1 MAACSASSV
10 QFAVALAGK
19 KSFRKDFRGTRI
31 TVRSRFAEAR
41 RIKSKAARRN
51 LVVRASDVDDEL
63 AAVSAAVE
71 ALRLENERLKNSLD
85 PSSVVDQAG
94 TSEQTPAINPS
105 PPTTSANPAPAATPP
120 LRHPPPL
127 RGLLPH
133 PRLHHLLRPLPQLS
147 RKPHLLLLHQRPQQA
162 AILLLLLGHL

>member
-1 MAACSASSV
+1 M
-10 QFAVALAGK
+10 Q
-19 KSFRKDFRGTRI
+19 
-31 TVRSRFAEAR
+31 
-41 RIKSKAARRN
+41 
-51 LVVRASDVDDEL
+51 
-63 AAVSAAVE
+63 

-85 PSSVVDQAG
+85 PSSVVRPGPVTRGLKETHGSFFLTNYFLSSFRSIRLGRVNKPPQ
-94 TSEQTPAINPS
+94 SIHRRQRLRRTPPLRR
-105 PPTTSANPAPAATPP
+105 PPP